1 MGSLFDIF
9 SRKPVQS
16 AVKEA
21 TETKYKPIASLDQ
34 TDIEFL
40 IPGDSETYIDLDL
53 KRYIK
58 GKLLKEDNTNLTNT
72 DYTAGINNLLRSIFS
87 QCSISLNGTQITP
100 ATELY
105 NYRA

>member
-40 IPGDSETYIDLDL
+40 IPGDSDTYIDFDL
-53 KRYIK
+53 KLKIR
-58 GKLLKEDNTNLTNT
+58 GQLTKEDNTKLTAT
-72 DYTAGINNLLRSIFS
+72 DYTAGINNHLHFLFS
-87 QCSISLNGTQITP
+87 QCTISLNGTQNTP
-100 ATELY
+100 AT
-105 NYRA
+105 